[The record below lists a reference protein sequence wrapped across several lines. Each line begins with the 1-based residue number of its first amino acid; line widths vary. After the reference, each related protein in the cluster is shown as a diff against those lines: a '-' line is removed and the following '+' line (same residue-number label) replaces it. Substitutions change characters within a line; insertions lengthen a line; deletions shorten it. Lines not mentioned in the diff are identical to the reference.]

1 VQVLKHREGSGVS
14 IRVLW
19 RAVIEGFEAIWPEH
33 LSGIRRGDVWCYS
46 PLKVIGVT
54 ASDMVPFHKL
64 SQWLTF
70 SLLEPIESLGVH
82 FTQLELM
89 TGLAEYRNG
98 SAHIHRRVL
107 LSGWHMDRSGVH
119 LAPGMLLTHVS
130 SAVLLSVTLWL
141 AAVCSWTWAC

>member
-1 VQVLKHREGSGVS
+1 MLTVLTACLCVSALVRGSLPS
-14 IRVLW
+14 R
-19 RAVIEGFEAIWPEH
+19 PEH

-70 SLLEPIESLGVH
+70 SLLEPIESLGVQ

-98 SAHIHRRVL
+98 SGHRRIRIRAEKAERRTASCAWTRRTGRQL
-107 LSGWHMDRSGVH
+107 ETDAQY
-119 LAPGMLLTHVS
+119 LAFVRCSFVS
-130 SAVLLSVTLWL
+130 A
-141 AAVCSWTWAC
+141 AAVCSWTWVC